1 VKSCLLLVIAFADP
15 SYFHLQQPNLCSCV
29 NPVFLIFSMSSE
41 CSILFLGLTDLFIDS
56 VIHSVVHAQLRCFL
70 EDTQQ
75 GYLSLV
81 EDLDFKL
88 DANLTFFKLGQSH

>member
-1 VKSCLLLVIAFADP
+1 MKSCLLLVIAFADP
-15 SYFHLQQPNLCSCV
+15 SYFHLQQSNLCSCA

-56 VIHSVVHAQLRCFL
+56 VIHFL

-81 EDLDFKL
+81 EDLDFKS
-88 DANLTFFKLGQSH
+88 DSNLQFSKLE

>member
-1 VKSCLLLVIAFADP
+1 M
-15 SYFHLQQPNLCSCV
+15 

-75 GYLSLV
+75 GYLSSV
-81 EDLDFKL
+81 EDSDFEI
-88 DANLTFFKLGQSH
+88 DANLQLFKWG